1 MSAIR
6 SCCCA
11 APSTVAAAAPSQQQ
25 LRRSSTIQS
34 STQMVVSLCV
44 YLLEVLLSAP
54 RGGTRRHLEDRD
66 ASCCG
71 RAAAAPSQQQQ
82 QATAVSRD
90 DERSTGD
97 FLLRVDGSFSF
108 ESVTRSHHSRPPSLL
123 LLLQLFTQPI
133 FSLERAG
140 CHSPC
145 GGRGGDLLNKLL
157 GLVTH
162 RSCRTAD
169 NTCMPSALA
178 LVRGMERRRQRE
190 FGQHACVARLQAT
203 PRVAAERR
211 GRKWC
216 IRQIRRSARRGATT

>member
-1 MSAIR
+1 MLVSSFGRDAQNERYTELLLR
-6 SCCCA
+6 S
-11 APSTVAAAAPSQQQ
+11 SVDRRSSSSVAAAAPSQQQ

-34 STQMVVSLCV
+34 STQMDVSLCV

-133 FSLERAG
+133 FSLEKAG

-145 GGRGGDLLNKLL
+145 GSFLFYFK
-157 GLVTH
+157 
-162 RSCRTAD
+162 
-169 NTCMPSALA
+169 
-178 LVRGMERRRQRE
+178 
-190 FGQHACVARLQAT
+190 
-203 PRVAAERR
+203 
-211 GRKWC
+211 
-216 IRQIRRSARRGATT
+216 